1 MATKHPA
8 QTSMGIK
15 KTSVRSIEKEYKV
28 SLKTSSP
35 NMNLTTYMKREGL
48 PQMARLLQ
56 TVERASQPK
65 TAAKEAGGKN
75 TPGK

>member
-8 QTSMGIK
+8 RTSMSIK

-65 TAAKEAGGKN
+65 IAAKKAGVKN